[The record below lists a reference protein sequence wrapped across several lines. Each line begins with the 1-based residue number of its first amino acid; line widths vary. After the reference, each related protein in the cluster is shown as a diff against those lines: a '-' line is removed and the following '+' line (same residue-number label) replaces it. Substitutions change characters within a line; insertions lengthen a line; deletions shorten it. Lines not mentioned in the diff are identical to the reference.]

1 MGDTLGAST
10 VSDPSSAAI
19 GRFVRQVEG
28 AAAYLIIAHSGD
40 KPRSAPAKALAR
52 HAAPGAALGRDH
64 SWHRSLVSMSASRLQ
79 GLVVVFM
86 KYPAQGQGAQVEL
99 EAFKMLL
106 ELTPAGPPL
115 LALASRDKRRAYG
128 ELAKHMD
135 LVCLQFEA
143 VAALA
148 DSLTS
153 PEPESS
159 SAATT
164 AGSACADFTA
174 VRDALLDRAGGALT
188 LTEAARCLGVSR
200 QALHKRISAGSALGM
215 MVDDEIVV
223 PSLQIAT
230 GASRPAILGGI
241 GDVTKLFKS
250 VEAGPWIALQFLVDP
265 DPNLGRAP
273 VEALRHGEVEPVLAA
288 ARAHLRCDE
297 G

>member
-1 MGDTLGAST
+1 MGDSLGAWT

-28 AAAYLIIAHSGD
+28 AAAYLTIAHSGE

-52 HAAPGAALGRDH
+52 HFAPGAALSRDH
-64 SWHRSLVSMSASRLQ
+64 GWHRSLVSMSASRLQ
-79 GLVVVFM
+79 GLVVVFV
-86 KYPAQGQGAQVEL
+86 KYPVQGQGAQAEL

-115 LALASRDKRRAYG
+115 LALASRDKARAYG

-143 VAALA
+143 AAALA

-153 PEPESS
+153 PEPASS
-159 SAATT
+159 SATT
-164 AGSACADFTA
+164 TEEPASADFPA
-174 VRDALLDRAGGALT
+174 VRNALLDRAGGVLT
-188 LTEAARCLGVSR
+188 LTEAARRLDVSR

-215 MVDDEIVV
+215 MVDDQIVV
-223 PSLQIAT
+223 PTMQIAT
-230 GASRPAILGGI
+230 MAGRPAILGGV

-250 VEAGPWIALQFLVDP
+250 VEAGPWMALQFLVDP
-265 DPNLGRAP
+265 NPNLGRAP
-273 VEALRHGEVEPVLAA
+273 VEALRRGDIEPVLAA